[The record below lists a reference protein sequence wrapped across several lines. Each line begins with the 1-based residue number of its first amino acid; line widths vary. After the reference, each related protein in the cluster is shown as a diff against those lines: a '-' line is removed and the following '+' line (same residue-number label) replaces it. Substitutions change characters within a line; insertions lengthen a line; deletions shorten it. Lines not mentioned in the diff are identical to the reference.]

1 MWAVTDDATWFVSG
15 TGFRLMPSLEA
26 MEAELTF
33 PQFFHLFV
41 GMQLCQRC
49 ALDGRVDALADAAA
63 GRRLLHRRAVS
74 QSFRVC

>member
-26 MEAELTF
+26 MEAELMF

-41 GMQLCQRC
+41 RVQFRQCS
-49 ALDGRVDALADAAA
+49 ALDGRVIALADAAA
-63 GRRLLHRRAVS
+63 GRRLLHRRAVY
-74 QSFRVC
+74 QSFRIC